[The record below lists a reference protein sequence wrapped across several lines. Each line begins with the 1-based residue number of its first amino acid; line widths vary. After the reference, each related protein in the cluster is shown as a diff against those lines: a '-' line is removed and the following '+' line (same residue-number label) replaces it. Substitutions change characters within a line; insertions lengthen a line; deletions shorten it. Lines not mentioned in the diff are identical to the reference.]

1 MRIGIDDTDAPDGM
15 CTTYLG
21 AVLSRELAGHGF
33 RVGIPRLL
41 RLNPNVPWKT
51 RGNAAICIE
60 AEGDPEEAF
69 RIACGCVDELAVLEA
84 EATHPG
90 VAVVEDPPD
99 PAFYRK
105 ALQDFCTV
113 EEAREVLEAAGA
125 RSRGWKLGRGLIGA
139 AAAVSADLPD
149 TTWELLAY
157 RTPARWGTG
166 REIDPLSFFLS
177 EDASTP
183 HTWDTVDRSQGIV
196 VCSPHTPDPVLFGI
210 RGESPWWVTYARS
223 FLVTEPP
230 WMEQLYLTNQSTD
243 AHLREGRIGAL
254 SDGRSYRVPGMVA
267 GEAETGPGGHVTV
280 PLEEGGTI
288 LRCMAYEPTKEFRD
302 VVRALRAGDRVQAC
316 GSYKRG
322 SLNLEK
328 IRVISVAE
336 DSDERPPV
344 CGACGKRMTSAGT
357 GKGYKCPRCG
367 ARARNPEVTL
377 HPRTLACGWYEVPP
391 CARRHLARPL
401 VRGGSDGKSDTVPG
415 NTL

>member
-21 AVLSRELAGHGF
+21 AVLSRRLAGSGF

-69 RIACGCVDELAVLEA
+69 QIACSCVEELAVLRAPE
-84 EATHPG
+84 THPG
-90 VAVVEDPPD
+90 VVVVEDPPE

-149 TTWELLAY
+149 ATWELLAY

-166 REIDPLSFFLS
+166 REIVPPSFFLS
-177 EDASTP
+177 QEATTP
-183 HTWDTVDRSQGIV
+183 HTWDTVDPGQGIV

-223 FLVTEPP
+223 FLVTEPSGL
-230 WMEQLYLTNQSTD
+230 EQLWLTNQSTD
-243 AHLREGRIGAL
+243 AHLRDGSIGVLEEGQ
-254 SDGRSYRVPGMVA
+254 SYRVTGTVA
-267 GEAETGPGGHVTV
+267 GKAVTGRGGHVAV
-280 PLEEGGTI
+280 PLQEDGI
-288 LRCMAYEPTKEFRD
+288 VLPCMAYEPTKGFRD
-302 VVRALRAGDRVQAC
+302 VVRGLRAGDRILAC
-316 GSYKRG
+316 GSFKGG

-328 IRVISVAE
+328 IRVIHLAE
-336 DSDERPPV
+336 DREQRPPV

-357 GKGYKCPRCG
+357 AKGYKCIRCG
-367 ARARNPEVTL
+367 SRARDPEVCL
-377 HPRTLACGWYEVPP
+377 HPRTLTAGWHEVPP

-401 VRGGSDGKSDTVPG
+401 VRGVENGKSDTAGG